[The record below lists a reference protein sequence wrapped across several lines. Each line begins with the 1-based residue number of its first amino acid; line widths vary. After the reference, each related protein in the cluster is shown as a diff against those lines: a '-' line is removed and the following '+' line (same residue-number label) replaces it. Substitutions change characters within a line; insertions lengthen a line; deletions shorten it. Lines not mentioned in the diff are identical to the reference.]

1 MRRAFAAALLL
12 AACSA
17 PALADDR
24 PRHFAPP
31 SISVTGEG
39 IATAEPDIA
48 IVTSGVVTSG
58 QTAGAA
64 LKANA
69 AAMTKVLTAV
79 KAAGVADRD
88 VGTSGL
94 SVQPQY
100 DYGSGGS
107 GKPPKLVGYEARN
120 SVTIRA
126 RAIDKLG
133 ELIDQL
139 VAAGSNQVEDLAFD
153 VSNRDSKL
161 DDARRAAAKDARRK
175 AELFAQGAG
184 VKLGR
189 LLSLKEASAEA
200 PPAPPL
206 AGRMK
211 AMAADAASTPIA
223 RGEQELRAQVTARW
237 EIEP

>member
-1 MRRAFAAALLL
+1 MKQFLVVAAWL

-17 PALADDR
+17 TAQADDR
-24 PRHFAPP
+24 PHNGAPP

-48 IVTSGVVTSG
+48 IITSGVVTSG

-69 AAMTKVLTAV
+69 AAMTKLLSAV

-100 DYGSGGS
+100 DYGAGGT
-107 GKPPKLVGYEARN
+107 GKPPRLTGYEARN
-120 SVTIRA
+120 SVTLRA
-126 RAIDKLG
+126 RDVGKLG

-153 VSNRDSKL
+153 VSEREAKL
-161 DDARRAAAKDARRK
+161 DEARRAAAKDARRK
-175 AELFAQGAG
+175 GELFAQGAG

-189 LLSLKEASAEA
+189 LLALQEGAAEA
-200 PPAPPL
+200 PRPEPL

-211 AMAADAASTPIA
+211 AMAADAPSTPIA
-223 RGEQELRAQVTARW
+223 RGEQELRAKVTARF